1 MTRTTRPFPC
11 SYIKGQVEQRLIVDL
26 STRPEAHEILAKAGF
41 RRMDHWAYR
50 PICAHCQA
58 CQAIRIPAGDGTGGA
73 LQLTRGHKRI
83 LRKNT
88 QLTREILPN
97 HPREDHFALFQTY
110 QASRHGNGEMARM
123 DYEHFAL
130 MIGSSPLDTILVEY
144 RDGDNLFGVVLI
156 DLQQDGLSMVYS
168 FFDPAES
175 ARSPGR
181 FLILDTAAIAYMLG
195 FKYVY
200 LGYYIRDSHKMNY
213 KAQFAPAEIMHRGKW
228 IPFE

>member
-1 MTRTTRPFPC
+1 
-11 SYIKGQVEQRLIVDL
+11 
-26 STRPEAHEILAKAGF
+26 
-41 RRMDHWAYR
+41 
-50 PICAHCQA
+50 
-58 CQAIRIPAGDGTGGA
+58 
-73 LQLTRGHKRI
+73 
-83 LRKNT
+83 
-88 QLTREILPN
+88 
-97 HPREDHFALFQTY
+97 
-110 QASRHGNGEMARM
+110 M

-144 RDGDNLFGVVLI
+144 RDGDRLFGVVLI

-195 FKYVY
+195 LKYVY
-200 LGYYIRDSHKMNY
+200 LGYYIGDSHKMNY